1 MERPAGYPGVK
12 TGTLTWARLANG
24 ERPPDPTT
32 VQRQQAAVVGPDSG
46 STTAL
51 ALLTAS
57 TSGAGLLLSSAPVL
71 DPATK
76 AARELFIVSA
86 ASNAR
91 FEALNDMSM
100 YLVPIGQYNRNLE
113 RRRHQG
119 LSWLG
124 NGRSGAERCKNRRQP
139 HRKRPRVAEIRL
151 HRAAVHRRDVERLEY
166 GWNPVRRPRIAHK
179 TTGKVSRKSNAIG
192 DLARISELERSL
204 DDAKHADLLVRRAA
218 IRPGELQA
226 SDESKRSVF
235 EMSARSA

>member
-1 MERPAGYPGVK
+1 MRCTSSTARNLTGIPYNECVLKVERPAGYPGVK

-91 FEALNDMSM
+91 FL
-100 YLVPIGQYNRNLE
+100 
-113 RRRHQG
+113 
-119 LSWLG
+119 
-124 NGRSGAERCKNRRQP
+124 
-139 HRKRPRVAEIRL
+139 KR
-151 HRAAVHRRDVERLEY
+151 
-166 GWNPVRRPRIAHK
+166 
-179 TTGKVSRKSNAIG
+179 
-192 DLARISELERSL
+192 
-204 DDAKHADLLVRRAA
+204 
-218 IRPGELQA
+218 
-226 SDESKRSVF
+226 
-235 EMSARSA
+235 